1 MARVAVGLVAVLV
14 LGWLAVMERN
24 VRLEERGRQAS
35 GRLAVAGNEARA
47 ETAFRDA
54 RFLNPDT
61 APDLGRAV
69 LYLARERRLE
79 AAAVLRDLL
88 RREPDNLTA
97 WNVLY
102 LVTRGHAPATARRAL
117 AARRR
122 LDPLSARQR

>member
-1 MARVAVGLVAVLV
+1 MAARVAVGLVAVFA

-47 ETAFRDA
+47 EAAFRDA

-61 APDLGRAV
+61 APDLGRA
-69 LYLARERRLE
+69 
-79 AAAVLRDLL
+79 
-88 RREPDNLTA
+88 
-97 WNVLY
+97 VLY